1 MTTHPRAPSGRPHIA
16 SAVAI
21 CLASALAGG
30 IAFEIWV
37 THIVKKLE
45 DVCPW
50 NAPGHGHPVRVGVLV
65 AVCAG
70 LLALLGMFLRRTHL
84 RWPIV
89 LAGAFLTTGA
99 AGALA
104 FLSWMLIGDCVG

>member
-1 MTTHPRAPSGRPHIA
+1 MNTDQTAPSRRAHIP

-30 IAFEIWV
+30 IAFDIWS
-37 THIVKKLE
+37 THITKQLG

-50 NAPGHGHPVRVGVLV
+50 FAQEHGHPVRVGAL
-65 AVCAG
+65 AALGAG
-70 LLALLGMFLRRTHL
+70 LLALLGMLLRRTHL

-89 LAGAFLTTGA
+89 LVAAVLTA
-99 AGALA
+99 AAAAALA
-104 FLSWMLIGDCVG
+104 LLSWQLIGDCVG